1 MAQNMEEIH
10 DARRTA
16 GSMKHGNTAVSDD
29 EMANISGGS
38 AGEQPPRKFDVG
50 DKVIAWM
57 DTPGEILEVYGYYD
71 NVWIYRI
78 RLEDTGELRYV
89 AEIMLRP
96 R

>member
-1 MAQNMEEIH
+1 M
-10 DARRTA
+10 
-16 GSMKHGNTAVSDD
+16 
-29 EMANISGGS
+29 
-38 AGEQPPRKFDVG
+38 
-50 DKVIAWM
+50 IAWM